1 MNNFSKGMAVLDAMQ
16 PVFCPLT
23 PDWTLALYLILL
35 PVLQLSFGPGVFGS
49 SVYLCTPIPDSE
61 F

>member
-49 SVYLCTPIPDSE
+49 ECLLVYTYP
-61 F
+61 